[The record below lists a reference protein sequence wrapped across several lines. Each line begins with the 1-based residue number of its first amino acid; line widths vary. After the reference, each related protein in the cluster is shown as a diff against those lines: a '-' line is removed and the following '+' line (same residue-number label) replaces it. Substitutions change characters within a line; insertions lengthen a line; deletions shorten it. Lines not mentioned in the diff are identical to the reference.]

1 MVLKNTL
8 RAVSLIAVFAVPMA
22 SYAAFDA
29 GVAKADVTDAIA
41 RLVSKYEA
49 RIAELEAENAS
60 LKAQLASGKSSTGTV
75 SVTAP
80 AASGQLG
87 PAPLDDEPQTAK
99 PTVTPSKPAVTATGA
114 STGNAEYDAVIR
126 ATNAAL
132 PSILKENG
140 LPETAQLG
148 LYEFVSGQKAFFVS
162 IDDGKNPAGVTAFKT
177 KILFTYDS
185 KYATTVAGIFDLN
198 YDVQRYKT
206 TFGSNP
212 FAASARVRVKNPAYT
227 GKLLEESATAP
238 ASTGTS
244 GSASSTTT
252 TTTTSSTTTTVTA
265 DVTAKAVRA
274 AYDKNKLADAIKLAN
289 VYLAKNPNDVDILTV
304 RYRSLYITGK
314 FADSLK
320 DVAAIEAL
328 QGSKFDCTIAKDAA
342 FIAKSA
348 KDAAAATKYSAIV
361 TACKK

>member
-29 GVAKADVTDAIA
+29 GTAKADVTDAIA

-80 AASGQLG
+80 ATSGQLG
-87 PAPLDDEPQTAK
+87 PAPLDDEPQVAK
-99 PTVTPSKPAVTATGA
+99 PATTASKPSAASV
-114 STGNAEYDAVIR
+114 STGNAEYDALIK

-185 KYATTVAGIFDLN
+185 KLATTVAGIFDLN

-206 TFGSNP
+206 TFGTNP
-212 FAASARVRVKNPAYT
+212 FAAATRVRVKNPAYT

-238 ASTGTS
+238 ASTVSS
-244 GSASSTTT
+244 GSSAATT

-289 VYLAKNPNDVDILTV
+289 VYLAKNPTDVDILTV